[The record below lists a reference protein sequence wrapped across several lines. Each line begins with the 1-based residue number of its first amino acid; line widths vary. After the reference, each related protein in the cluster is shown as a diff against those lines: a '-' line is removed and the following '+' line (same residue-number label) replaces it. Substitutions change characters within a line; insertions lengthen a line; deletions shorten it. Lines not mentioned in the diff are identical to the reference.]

1 MRTSSVLR
9 LAHVFPAS
17 TAHLPNMN
25 AFAPR
30 RTTEAQISAA
40 ITLGWRI
47 AVLYSLRA
55 DELPSSPPDNLLP
68 MRRSLPAAERLALEL
83 RAAAGD
89 AARLGIGLEETEV
102 ARRPELAAR
111 SPQSGD

>member
-30 RTTEAQISAA
+30 RSTETQISCA

-47 AVLYSLRA
+47 AVPYSLRA

-68 MRRSLPAAERLALEL
+68 MRRSLPAAQRLPPAL

-89 AARLGIGLEETEV
+89 ADRLGIRLGTDELEE
-102 ARRPELAAR
+102 LL
-111 SPQSGD
+111 